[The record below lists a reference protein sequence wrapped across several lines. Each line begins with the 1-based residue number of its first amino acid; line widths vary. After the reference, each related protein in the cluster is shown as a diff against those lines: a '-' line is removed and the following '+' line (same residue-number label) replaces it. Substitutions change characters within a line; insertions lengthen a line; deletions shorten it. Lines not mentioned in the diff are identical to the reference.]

1 MGHAWR
7 WVIAVAA
14 SIVGFAIT
22 WWLGEGSL
30 ETDSAVTVAGVVATS
45 IPCSTGFLGIQ
56 AKAALT

>member
-45 IPCSTGFLGIQ
+45 ILAPLGFWASKPKQ
-56 AKAALT
+56 P